1 VTAVDRV
8 RYSPAREP
16 LRRRLLPTLRQPHGA
31 VYLILLV
38 LLVALAIA
46 NTNLLEPGQPAR
58 FLGRMAPIVIVTA
71 GQYFVLVA
79 GEFDLSAGAVIA
91 AQVVLA
97 GDLIGADDA
106 MIAPVL
112 GLMLGLAVVVGLVNG
127 LVTTVLRV
135 PGFITTLGTML
146 VLGGVTFYA
155 TGGAASGNPS
165 DTFRNIG
172 RSGATLPVVGYLPW
186 SVVVLAVVL
195 AGATWL
201 MRRPFGRLLLAV
213 GDNEASVVLA
223 GARVWWLRTRAY
235 LVSALL
241 STVAAILL
249 VGYAGTYP
257 TVGQGYQYTA
267 IAGAVIGGVA
277 LGGGRGRLLSAAAGA
292 AVLET
297 LIALLNVIGIAS
309 TWRDTVQ
316 GVVILVA
323 LGAAGAHWRRI
334 PGLRIRSQVSAAP
347 TEPSAP

>member
-1 VTAVDRV
+1 MKSAVADKA
-8 RYSPAREP
+8 RYSAAGTA
-16 LRRRLLPTLRQPHGA
+16 LRHRLLPALRQPHGA
-31 VYLILLV
+31 VYVILVV
-38 LLVALAIA
+38 LLVALAVA
-46 NTNLLEPGQPAR
+46 NPNLLEPGQPTR
-58 FLGRMAPIVIVTA
+58 FLGRMAPIVIVTI

-91 AQVVLA
+91 TQVVLA
-97 GDLIGADDA
+97 GNLIGSDDA
-106 MIAPVL
+106 MILPVL
-112 GLMLGLAVVVGLVNG
+112 GLMVALAVAVGLVNG

-146 VLGGVTFYA
+146 VLSGITFYA

-172 RSGATLPVVGYLPW
+172 RGGATLPVIGYLPW

-195 AGATWL
+195 AGGVWL
-201 MRRPFGRLLLAV
+201 MRSSFGRLLLAV
-213 GDNEASVVLA
+213 GDNERSVALA

-235 LVSALL
+235 VLSALL
-241 STVAAILL
+241 ATVAAILL
-249 VGYAGTYP
+249 VGYAGTHP

-277 LGGGRGRLLSAAAGA
+277 LGGGRGRLVSAAAGA

-297 LIALLNVIGIAS
+297 LIALLNVVGIAS

-323 LGAAGAHWRRI
+323 LGAAGAKWKRF
-334 PGLRIRSQVSAAP
+334 PGKRPRLTAPP
-347 TEPSAP
+347 TE

>member
-1 VTAVDRV
+1 MKAAVADKA
-8 RYSPAREP
+8 RYSAAGTA
-16 LRRRLLPTLRQPHGA
+16 LRHRLLPALRQPHGA
-31 VYLILLV
+31 VYVILVV
-38 LLVALAIA
+38 LLVALAVA
-46 NTNLLEPGQPAR
+46 NPNLLEPGQPTR
-58 FLGRMAPIVIVTA
+58 FLGRMAPIVIVTI

-91 AQVVLA
+91 TQVVLA
-97 GDLIGADDA
+97 GNLIGSDDA
-106 MIAPVL
+106 MILPVL
-112 GLMLGLAVVVGLVNG
+112 GLMVALAVAVGLVNG

-146 VLGGVTFYA
+146 VLSGITFYA

-172 RSGATLPVVGYLPW
+172 RGGATLPVIGYLPW

-195 AGATWL
+195 AGGVWL
-201 MRRPFGRLLLAV
+201 MRSSFGRLLLAV
-213 GDNEASVVLA
+213 GDNERSVALA

-235 LVSALL
+235 VLSALL
-241 STVAAILL
+241 ATVAAILL
-249 VGYAGTYP
+249 VGYAGTHP

-277 LGGGRGRLLSAAAGA
+277 LGGGRGRLVSAAAGA

-297 LIALLNVIGIAS
+297 LIALLNVVGIAS

-323 LGAAGAHWRRI
+323 LGAAGAKWKRFRGKR
-334 PGLRIRSQVSAAP
+334 PRLTAPP
-347 TEPSAP
+347 TE